1 MNFINII
8 VFGVNVTIH
17 ISFSCIYK
25 AVYEIDNIK
34 YISKTYVTF
43 DDIINTLQ
51 NDIRKRV
58 KIYENC

>member
-8 VFGVNVTIH
+8 VFGVNVTIY